1 MSMIRVEHLSKSFGT
16 LEVLRDVS
24 LTVEEGERIVII
36 GGSGCGKSVF
46 LRSLDLLETPDAG
59 RIFIDGDEITHKGA
73 NVNCIRQK
81 MGMVYQGFHL
91 FEHMDVLDN
100 LTLAPIHLKGM
111 TRDEAN
117 QKAVELL
124 KMVSLENR
132 KHTMPAVLSGGQKQ
146 RIAIARCLAMEPK
159 IMLFD
164 EPTSA
169 LDPTM
174 VGEVLATMRM
184 LAKRG
189 MTMIIVTH
197 EMVFAKEVGT
207 RILYFDEGGI
217 YEEGTPKEIFDHPQ
231 KPKTKAF
238 IQKLKYFSQRINSR
252 DFDLMQLQG
261 GIRCFAEKYGIGDK
275 FAHRL
280 QLCAEELIYEML
292 SGAINEG
299 SPVMMDINIS
309 YSQAD
314 QSILLELSCVGREY
328 NPFSHSE
335 DDEAEA
341 HLGVTIL
348 RNVAKEIA
356 CTYQDGN
363 NQILIKL

>member
-1 MSMIRVEHLSKSFGT
+1 MSMIQVEHLSKSFGS

-24 LTVEEGERIVII
+24 LTVEEGECIVII

-59 RIFIDGDEITHKGA
+59 RIFIGGDEITAKGA
-73 NVNCIRQK
+73 DVNRIRQK

-100 LTLAPIHLKGM
+100 LTLAPIRLRGAS
-111 TRDEAN
+111 RDEAE

-124 KMVSLENR
+124 KMVSLESR
-132 KHTMPAVLSGGQKQ
+132 KHAMPVVLSGGQKQ
-146 RIAIARCLAMEPK
+146 RIAIARCLAMEPQ

-197 EMVFAKEVGT
+197 EMAFAREVST
-207 RILYFDEGGI
+207 RILYFDELGI
-217 YEEGTPKEIFDHPQ
+217 YEQGTPEEIFDHPQ

-238 IQKLKYFSQRINSR
+238 IQKLKYFSHKIDRR

-261 GIRCFAEKYGIGDK
+261 GIQRFAEKYGIGDK
-275 FAHRL
+275 FAYRL

-292 SGAINEG
+292 SGAVAEG
-299 SPVMMDINIS
+299 AVVNLDVNIS
-309 YSQAD
+309 YSEAD
-314 QSILLELSCVGREY
+314 KSILLELICTGREY
-328 NPFSHSE
+328 DPFLAPE
-335 DDEAEA
+335 DDEA

-348 RNVAKEIA
+348 RNVAREICCA
-356 CTYQDGN
+356 CHDGI
-363 NQILIKL
+363 NQIIVKL

>member
-1 MSMIRVEHLSKSFGT
+1 MSIIQVEHISKSFGS

-24 LTVEEGERIVII
+24 LTVEEGECIVII

-59 RIFIDGDEITHKGA
+59 RIIIGGDEITAKGA
-73 NVNCIRQK
+73 NVNRIRQK

-100 LTLAPIHLKGM
+100 LTLAPIRLRG
-111 TRDEAN
+111 TSREEAD

-124 KMVSLENR
+124 KMVSLESR
-132 KHTMPAVLSGGQKQ
+132 KHAMPGILSGGQKQ
-146 RIAIARCLAMEPK
+146 RIAIARCLAMEPQ

-197 EMVFAKEVGT
+197 EMAFAREVGT
-207 RILYFDEGGI
+207 RILYFDEHGI
-217 YEEGTPKEIFDHPQ
+217 YEQGTPEDIFDHP
-231 KPKTKAF
+231 KKLKTKAF
-238 IQKLKYFSQRINSR
+238 IQKLKYFSHNIDRR

-261 GIRCFAEKYGIGDK
+261 GIWSFAEKYGIGDK
-275 FAHRL
+275 FARRL

-292 SGAINEG
+292 SGAIIEG
-299 SPVMMDINIS
+299 EAVNLDVNIR
-309 YSQAD
+309 YSEVD
-314 QSILLELSCVGREY
+314 KSILLELTCAGREY
-328 NPFSHSE
+328 DPFRVSE
-335 DDEAEA
+335 DDEA
-341 HLGVTIL
+341 HLGVIIL
-348 RNVAKEIA
+348 RNVSKDIS
-356 CTYQDGN
+356 CTYQEGM
-363 NQILIKL
+363 NQIIVRL

>member
-1 MSMIRVEHLSKSFGT
+1 MSLIQVEHLSKSFGS

-24 LTVEEGERIVII
+24 LTVEEGECIVII

-46 LRSLDLLETPDAG
+46 LRLLDLLETTDAG
-59 RIFIDGDEITHKGA
+59 RIIIGGDEITAKGA
-73 NVNCIRQK
+73 NVNRIRQK

-100 LTLAPIHLKGM
+100 LTLAPIRLRG
-111 TRDEAN
+111 EAPEVAK
-117 QKAVELL
+117 QKALELL
-124 KMVSLENR
+124 KMVSLESR
-132 KHTMPAVLSGGQKQ
+132 KHAMPKVLSGGQKQ
-146 RIAIARCLAMEPK
+146 RIAIARCLAMEPQ

-189 MTMIIVTH
+189 MTMIVVTH
-197 EMVFAKEVGT
+197 EMAFAREVGT
-207 RILYFDEGGI
+207 RILYFDEHGI
-217 YEEGTPKEIFDHPQ
+217 YEQGTPEDIFDHPK
-231 KPKTKAF
+231 KPKTEAF
-238 IQKLKYFSQRINSR
+238 IHKMKYFSQKIDRR

-261 GIRCFAEKYGIGDK
+261 GIWGFAVKYGIGDK
-275 FAHRL
+275 FARRL

-292 SGAINEG
+292 SGAVAGDEAVNL
-299 SPVMMDINIS
+299 DINIS
-309 YSQAD
+309 YSELD
-314 QSILLELSCVGREY
+314 KSIQLELTCDGREY
-328 NPFSHSE
+328 NPFLVPE
-335 DDEAEA
+335 DDEA

-348 RNVAKEIA
+348 RNVAQEISY
-356 CTYQDGN
+356 TFQN
-363 NQILIKL
+363 EISQIIIKL

>member
-1 MSMIRVEHLSKSFGT
+1 MSIIQVEHLSKSFGS

-24 LTVEEGERIVII
+24 LAVEEGECIVII

-59 RIFIDGDEITHKGA
+59 RIFIGGDEITAKGA
-73 NVNCIRQK
+73 KVNRIRQR

-100 LTLAPIHLKGM
+100 LTLAPIRLRGAS
-111 TRDEAN
+111 RDEAE

-124 KMVSLENR
+124 KMVSLESR
-132 KHTMPAVLSGGQKQ
+132 KHTMPGVLSGGQKQ

-197 EMVFAKEVGT
+197 EMAFAREVGT
-207 RILYFDEGGI
+207 RILYFDERGI
-217 YEEGTPKEIFDHPQ
+217 YEQGTPEEIFDHPQ

-238 IQKLKYFSQRINSR
+238 IQKLKYFSQKIDRR

-261 GIRCFAEKYGIGDK
+261 GIQRFAEKYGIGDK

-292 SGAINEG
+292 SGAVAEG
-299 SPVMMDINIS
+299 AAVNLDVNIS
-309 YSQAD
+309 YSEAD
-314 QSILLELSCVGREY
+314 KSILLELTCAGREY
-328 NPFSHSE
+328 DPFSVPE
-335 DDEAEA
+335 DDEA

-348 RNVAKEIA
+348 RNVARKISWA
-356 CTYQDGN
+356 CHDGI
-363 NQILIKL
+363 NQIIIKL

>member
-1 MSMIRVEHLSKSFGT
+1 MSIIRVEHLSKSFGS

-24 LTVEEGERIVII
+24 LTVEEGECIVII

-46 LRSLDLLETPDAG
+46 LRLLNLLEAPDAG
-59 RIFIDGDEITHKGA
+59 RIIIGEDEITAKGA
-73 NVNCIRQK
+73 NVNHIRQK

-100 LTLAPIHLKGM
+100 LTLAPIRLRGES
-111 TRDEAN
+111 REEAE

-124 KMVSLENR
+124 KMVSLESR
-132 KHTMPAVLSGGQKQ
+132 KHSMPSVLSGGQKQ
-146 RIAIARCLAMEPK
+146 RIAIARCLAMEPQ

-189 MTMIIVTH
+189 MTMIVVTH
-197 EMVFAKEVGT
+197 EMAFAREVGT
-207 RILYFDEGGI
+207 RILYFDEHGI
-217 YEEGTPKEIFDHPQ
+217 YEQGTPEDIFDHPK
-231 KPKTKAF
+231 KPKTEAF
-238 IQKLKYFSQRINSR
+238 IHKMKYFSQKIDRR

-261 GIRCFAEKYGIGDK
+261 GIRSFAIKYGIGDK

-292 SGAINEG
+292 SGAVTEDEAVKLDV
-299 SPVMMDINIS
+299 SVS
-309 YSQAD
+309 YSELD
-314 QSILLELSCVGREY
+314 KSILLELTSAGREY
-328 NPFSHSE
+328 NPFLAPE
-335 DDEAEA
+335 DDEA
-341 HLGVTIL
+341 HLGITIL
-348 RNVAKEIA
+348 RNVAKEI
-356 CTYQDGN
+356 TYTCHDGIN
-363 NQILIKL
+363 HIIIKL

>member
-1 MSMIRVEHLSKSFGT
+1 MSMIRVEHLSKSFGF

-24 LTVEEGERIVII
+24 LTVDEGERIVII

-46 LRSLDLLETPDAG
+46 LRLLDLLETPDAG
-59 RIFIDGDEITHKGA
+59 RILIDGDEITAPGA
-73 NVNCIRQK
+73 DVNHIRQK

-100 LTLAPIHLKGM
+100 LTLAPIRLRGVS
-111 TRDEAN
+111 REEAA

-124 KMVSLENR
+124 KMVSLESR
-132 KHTMPAVLSGGQKQ
+132 KHSMPGVLSGGQKQ

-169 LDPTM
+169 LDPAM

-197 EMVFAKEVGT
+197 EMAFAREVGT
-207 RILYFDEGGI
+207 RILYFDERGI
-217 YEEGTPKEIFDHPQ
+217 YEQGAPEEIFDHPQ
-231 KPKTKAF
+231 RPKTRAF
-238 IQKLKYFSQRINSR
+238 IQKLKYFSHKIDRR

-261 GIRCFAEKYGIGDK
+261 GIQRFAEKYGIRDK

-280 QLCAEELIYEML
+280 QLCAEELIYEMI
-292 SGAINEG
+292 SGAAAPDAAVEQE
-299 SPVMMDINIS
+299 VNIS
-309 YSQAD
+309 YSEAD
-314 QSILLELSCVGREY
+314 KSVLLELTCAGREY
-328 NPFSHSE
+328 NPFSAPG
-335 DDEAEA
+335 DDEA
-341 HLGVTIL
+341 HLGVAIL
-348 RNVAKEIA
+348 KNVAREISFA
-356 CTYQDGN
+356 YSDGS
-363 NQILIKL
+363 NQITVKL

>member
-1 MSMIRVEHLSKSFGT
+1 MRIIQVDHLSKSFDS

-59 RIFIDGDEITHKGA
+59 HIFIGEDEITAKGA
-73 NVNCIRQK
+73 DVNRIRQK

-100 LTLAPIHLKGM
+100 LTLAPTRLKGLSKA
-111 TRDEAN
+111 EAE
-117 QKAVELL
+117 QRAVELL
-124 KMVSLENR
+124 KMVGLENR
-132 KHTMPAVLSGGQKQ
+132 KYEMPGVLSGGQKQ
-146 RIAIARCLAMEPK
+146 RIAIARCLAMDPQ

-189 MTMIIVTH
+189 MTMLIVTH
-197 EMVFAKEVGT
+197 EMSFAREVGS
-207 RILYFDEGGI
+207 RILYLDEHGI
-217 YEEGTPKEIFDHPQ
+217 YEQGTPAEIFDCPK
-231 KPKTKAF
+231 KPKTIAF
-238 IQKLKYFSQRINSR
+238 IQKLKYFSQHIDRR
-252 DFDLMQLQG
+252 DFDLMHLQG
-261 GIRCFAEKYGIGDK
+261 GIRSFAEKYGVK
-275 FAHRL
+275 EKYVNRL
-280 QLCAEELIYEML
+280 QLCTEELIYEML
-292 SGAINEG
+292 SGTEHG
-299 SPVMMDINIS
+299 QTVSLDVNIS
-309 YSQAD
+309 YSEAD
-314 QSILLELSCVGREY
+314 KSILLKLTCAGAEY
-328 NPFSHSE
+328 NPFSAPEDSE
-335 DDEAEA
+335 V

-348 RNVAKEIA
+348 RQVAKE
-356 CTYQDGN
+356 CSCSYHDGT
-363 NQILIKL
+363 NQIIIKL

>member
-1 MSMIRVEHLSKSFGT
+1 MSMIQVEHLTKSFAS

-24 LTVEEGERIVII
+24 LTVEEGECIVII

-59 RIFIDGDEITHKGA
+59 RIFIGGDEITARGA
-73 NVNCIRQK
+73 DVNSIRQK

-100 LTLAPIHLKGM
+100 LTLAPIRLRGAS
-111 TRDEAN
+111 RDEAE

-132 KHTMPAVLSGGQKQ
+132 KHAMPGILSGGQKQ
-146 RIAIARCLAMEPK
+146 RIAIARCLAMEPQ

-197 EMVFAKEVGT
+197 EMAFAREVGT
-207 RILYFDEGGI
+207 RILYFDEHGI
-217 YEEGTPKEIFDHPQ
+217 YEQGTPEEIFDHPQ

-238 IQKLKYFSQRINSR
+238 IRKLKYFSQKIEQR

-261 GIRCFAEKYGIGDK
+261 GIQRFAEKYGIGNK
-275 FAHRL
+275 LAYRL

-292 SGAINEG
+292 SGAVAEDAAVNLN
-299 SPVMMDINIS
+299 VNIS
-309 YSQAD
+309 YSETD
-314 QSILLELSCVGREY
+314 KSILLELTCAGREY
-328 NPFSHSE
+328 DPFSVPE
-335 DDEAEA
+335 DDEA

-348 RNVAKEIA
+348 RNVAREISFA
-356 CTYQDGN
+356 WNEGI
-363 NQILIKL
+363 NQIIIKL